1 MTESELQR
9 LLRESPEKGQRAFFD
24 KYFNYVY
31 TIVYARLRNVASAED
46 IDECVGDVFAYLFL
60 YFDGQESFEGNMKA
74 FTAAVARRR
83 AIDTYRSLSR
93 RSNCTVPISDAA
105 ELSSDED
112 IAETA
117 ELSEL
122 RSLLYRKVAELGE
135 PDSTII
141 IQKYFYGRS
150 SKEIAGIVGLS
161 ADNVRA
167 RCSRA
172 VKKLRAM
179 LLEEGITL

>member
-24 KYFNYVY
+24 KYFGYVY
-31 TIVYARLRNVASAED
+31 TIVYARLRNVATAED

-60 YFDGQESFEGNMKA
+60 YFDEQEEFEGNMKA

-93 RSNCTVPISDAA
+93 RFDRTVSISEAG
-105 ELSSDED
+105 EVPSEEN
-112 IAETA
+112 IAEAA

-122 RSLLYRKVAELGE
+122 RSLLYRKVTELDE

-150 SKEIAGIVGLS
+150 SREIAGIVGIS

-172 VKKLRAM
+172 VKKLKEM